1 MKNIHSL
8 NSLKTFEVCARIESV
23 QETANLL
30 CVTPSAVSHQLRKL
44 EEEMGV
50 ALFHRSHR
58 KITVTAKGKILQK
71 ALARAFTLISDTL
84 ENIQEE
90 DQTELVI
97 NVLPV
102 FSIRWLNP
110 RLLGFFNDYPEIDLT
125 IKNSYRIENLSMQ
138 KCDLAI
144 RWGTGNWPGI
154 YCEKLF
160 NEYVAPVLSP
170 DLLKTIDMSDEKN
183 LLTLPL
189 IQMFEG
195 ADHWEY
201 WTDQNGYRLPNKT
214 KYIKYNDPAAALQA
228 ATDGLGVVLGPLS
241 LVQSELK
248 NGTLVAPITKPINTH
263 KSYYLVSADK
273 KTLDNP
279 RVAKFANWLRS
290 EAKDFEANLFNSLW
304 EERML

>member
-1 MKNIHSL
+1 M
-8 NSLKTFEVCARIESV
+8 CARLESV

-50 ALFHRSHR
+50 SLFHRSHR
-58 KITVTAKGKILQK
+58 KITVTVKGKMLQST
-71 ALARAFTLISDTL
+71 LARAFSLISDTL
-84 ENIQEE
+84 EDIQKE
-90 DQTELVI
+90 DQAELVI

-110 RLLGFFNDYPEIDLT
+110 RLIDFFNHYPEIELT
-125 IKNSYRIENLSMQ
+125 IKNSYRVENLSMQ

-160 NEYVAPVLSP
+160 DEYVVPVLSP
-170 DLLKTIDMSDEKN
+170 ELLKTIDISDENN

-189 IQMFEG
+189 IQLFED
-195 ADHWEY
+195 ANHWEL
-201 WTDQNGYRLPNKT
+201 WTKQNRYRLPNKT

-241 LVQSELK
+241 LVHSELK
-248 NGTLVAPITKPINTH
+248 NGKLIAPIAKPINTH
-263 KSYYLVSADK
+263 KSYYLVTAEE
-273 KTLDNP
+273 KTLENP
-279 RVAKFANWLRS
+279 RVAKFANWLRT
-290 EAKDFEANLFNSLW
+290 EAINFEAHLHDSL
-304 EERML
+304 

>member
-1 MKNIHSL
+1 MS
-8 NSLKTFEVCARIESV
+8 ARVESV
-23 QETANLL
+23 QETASLL

-71 ALARAFTLISDTL
+71 ALAQAFSLISDSI
-84 ENIQEE
+84 EDIQEE
-90 DQTELVI
+90 DQAELVI

-102 FSIRWLNP
+102 FAIRWLNP
-110 RLLGFFNDYPEIDLT
+110 RLLGFFNKYPDVDLT

-144 RWGTGNWPGI
+144 RWGTGNWPEV

-160 NEYVAPVLSP
+160 DEYAVPVLSP

-189 IQMFEG
+189 IQLFEG
-195 ADHWEY
+195 AEHWKL
-201 WTDQNGYRLPNKT
+201 WTKQNRYRLPNKT

-228 ATDGLGVVLGPLS
+228 ATDGLGVALGPLS
-241 LVQSELK
+241 LVHSELK
-248 NGTLVAPITKPINTH
+248 NGKLVAPISKPINTN
-263 KSYYLVSADK
+263 KSYYLVTAK
-273 KTLDNP
+273 ENTLENP
-279 RVAKFANWLRS
+279 RVAKFANWLRT
-290 EAKDFEANLFNSLW
+290 EAISFEANLHNSL
-304 EERML
+304 